1 MTLKED
7 GLTGEIEAI
16 PPFDNELNMILSH
29 LVQELSRR
37 NQIFKE
43 QVEAQKQ
50 MVEAIGY
57 LAREIGGR

>member
-16 PPFDNELNMILSH
+16 PPFDNELNMILAH